1 MSKFDEIRYFSDQEV
16 NERLGSIAHDPMMKA
31 FMNFTFPGADEQVWL
46 EQFKDVHSISDFQHQ
61 FVAYAVRQILAK
73 SSEGLTTSGF
83 DKLDKNT
90 SYLFISN
97 HRDIVLDTSLLNLV
111 LLEGGYIMT
120 ASAIGDNLVRKK
132 FLNVLAKLN
141 RNFLVQRGLSLREQ
155 LKSSQTMSEYIDELL
170 HQENRSVWIAQ
181 REGRTKDGNDSTQQ
195 GVLKMLAMAAGDQSL
210 IDYFKTLK
218 IVPISISYE
227 YDPTDSLKMPQ
238 LLAQHRDEEYIKGKN
253 EDFTNILSGI
263 LGQKKRIHLHAG
275 DVIDTELDDIA
286 ATIDNKNKQLQ
297 AIAQIIDRS
306 IISNYKLWPTKFI
319 AYDLLHNTN
328 IYASEYTEQEKQLFV
343 RRLEM
348 RIDPSEP
355 VSREYFLAMYA
366 NPLVNKLKLEED
378 KNSTSEDE

>member
-1 MSKFDEIRYFSDQEV
+1 MSKFDEIRYFYDQEV
-16 NERLGSIAHDPMMKA
+16 NERLQSIARDPMMKA
-31 FMNFTFPGADEQVWL
+31 LMNFTFPDTDEQVWL
-46 EQFKDVHSISDFQHQ
+46 EQFKNVHSISDFQHQ

-73 SSEGLTTSGF
+73 SSDGLTTSGF

-90 SYLFISN
+90 PYLFISN

-155 LKSSQTMSEYIDELL
+155 LTSSQTMSEYIKEQL
-170 HQENRSVWIAQ
+170 HQGNRSVWIAQ
-181 REGRTKDGNDSTQQ
+181 REGRTKNGNDSTQQ

-253 EDFTNILSGI
+253 EDFTNIISGI

-275 DVIDTELDDIA
+275 DVLDTELNEIA

-297 AIAQIIDRS
+297 AIAQVIDRS
-306 IISNYKLWPTKFI
+306 IISNYKLWPTKYI

-328 IYASEYTEQEKQLFV
+328 TYASEYTEQEKQLFT

-348 RIDPSEP
+348 RIDPSDP
-355 VSREYFLAMYA
+355 VSKEYFLAMYA
-366 NPLVNKLKLEED
+366 NPLVNKLKLEEGL
-378 KNSTSEDE
+378 

>member
-1 MSKFDEIRYFSDQEV
+1 MSKFDEIRYFHDHEV
-16 NERLGSIAHDPMMKA
+16 NEALGNVARDSMMKA
-31 FMNFTFPGADEQVWL
+31 LMGFTFPGVDEQVWL
-46 EQFKDVHSISDFQHQ
+46 EQFKDIHSITDFQHQ
-61 FVAYAVRQILAK
+61 FVAYAVHQILAK

-90 SYLFISN
+90 PYLYISN

-111 LLEGGYIMT
+111 LLETGHIMT
-120 ASAIGDNLVRKK
+120 ASAIGDNLVKRN

-141 RNFLVQRGLSLREQ
+141 RNFLVQRGLSIRDQ
-155 LKSSQTMSEYIDELL
+155 LKSSQTMSEYIDVQL

-195 GVLKMLAMAAGDQSL
+195 GVLKMLAMAAGDQS
-210 IDYFKTLK
+210 ITDYFKTLK

-253 EDFTNILSGI
+253 EDFNTILSGI

-275 DVIDTELDDIA
+275 DVIDAELDEIA

-297 AIAQIIDRS
+297 AVAQIIDNS
-306 IISNYKLWPTKFI
+306 IIRNYKLWPTKYI
-319 AYDLLHNTN
+319 AYDLMNNTN
-328 IYASEYTEQEKQLFV
+328 TYSSQYTEQEKQLFI

-348 RIDPSEP
+348 RISSTDE
-355 VSREYFLAMYA
+355 VSKEYFLSMYA
-366 NPLVNKLKLEED
+366 NPLINKIKLEG
-378 KNSTSEDE
+378 NPSV

>member
-1 MSKFDEIRYFSDQEV
+1 MSKFDEIRYFYDQEV
-16 NERLGSIAHDPMMKA
+16 NERLQSIARDPMMKA
-31 FMNFTFPGADEQVWL
+31 LMNFTFPDTDEQVWL
-46 EQFKDVHSISDFQHQ
+46 EQFKNVHSISDFQHQ
-61 FVAYAVRQILAK
+61 FVAFAVRQILAK
-73 SSEGLTTSGF
+73 SSDGLTTSGF

-90 SYLFISN
+90 PYLFISN

-141 RNFLVQRGLSLREQ
+141 RNFLVQRGLPLREQ
-155 LKSSQTMSEYIDELL
+155 LTSSQTMSEYIREQLYN
-170 HQENRSVWIAQ
+170 ENRSVWIAQ

-195 GVLKMLAMAAGDQSL
+195 GVLKMLAMAAGGQSL
-210 IDYFKTLK
+210 TDYFKTLK
-218 IVPISISYE
+218 IVPVSISYE

-275 DVIDTELDDIA
+275 DVLDTELDEIA

-297 AIAQIIDRS
+297 AIAQVIDRS
-306 IISNYKLWPTKFI
+306 IISNYKLWPTKYI

-328 IYASEYTEQEKQLFV
+328 TYASEYTEQEKQLFV

-348 RIDPSEP
+348 RIDPSDP

-366 NPLVNKLKLEED
+366 NPLVNKLKAEKGFQE
-378 KNSTSEDE
+378 

>member
-1 MSKFDEIRYFSDQEV
+1 MSKFDEIRYFYDQEV
-16 NERLGSIAHDPMMKA
+16 NERLQSIARDPMMKA
-31 FMNFTFPGADEQVWL
+31 LMNFTFPDTDEQVWL
-46 EQFKDVHSISDFQHQ
+46 EQFKNVHSISDFQHQ
-61 FVAYAVRQILAK
+61 FVAFAVRQILAK
-73 SSEGLTTSGF
+73 SSDGLTTSGF

-90 SYLFISN
+90 PYLFISN

-141 RNFLVQRGLSLREQ
+141 RNFLVQRGLPLREQ
-155 LKSSQTMSEYIDELL
+155 LTSSQTMSEYIREQLYN
-170 HQENRSVWIAQ
+170 ENRSVWIAQ

-210 IDYFKTLK
+210 TDYFKSLK
-218 IVPISISYE
+218 IVPVSISYE

-275 DVIDTELDDIA
+275 DVLDTELDEIA

-297 AIAQIIDRS
+297 AIAQVIDRS
-306 IISNYKLWPTKFI
+306 IISNYKLWPTKYI
-319 AYDLLHNTN
+319 AYDLMHNTN
-328 IYASEYTEQEKQLFV
+328 TYASEYTEQEKQLFV

-348 RIDPSEP
+348 RIDPSDP

-366 NPLVNKLKLEED
+366 NPLVNKLKTEKDFQE
-378 KNSTSEDE
+378 

>member
-1 MSKFDEIRYFSDQEV
+1 MSKFDEIRYFYDQEV
-16 NERLGSIAHDPMMKA
+16 NERLQSIARDPMMKA
-31 FMNFTFPGADEQVWL
+31 LMNFTFPDTDEQVWL
-46 EQFKDVHSISDFQHQ
+46 EQFKNVHSISDFQHQ

-73 SSEGLTTSGF
+73 SSDGLTTSGF
-83 DKLDKNT
+83 DRLDKNT
-90 SYLFISN
+90 PYLFISN

-155 LKSSQTMSEYIDELL
+155 LTSSQTMSEYIKEQL

-181 REGRTKDGNDSTQQ
+181 REGRTKNGNDSTQQ

-253 EDFTNILSGI
+253 EDFTNIISGI

-275 DVIDTELDDIA
+275 DVLDTELDEIA

-297 AIAQIIDRS
+297 AIAQLIDHS
-306 IISNYKLWPTKFI
+306 IISNYKLWPTKYI

-328 IYASEYTEQEKQLFV
+328 TYASKYTEQEKQLFV

-348 RIDPSEP
+348 RIDPSDP

-366 NPLVNKLKLEED
+366 NPLVNKLKLEEGL
-378 KNSTSEDE
+378 